1 MTIRKYSQT
10 NFTQGQVGPNIFGRN
25 DTPIYRAGLAE
36 LANFLILPQG
46 GIQKRRGFQFI
57 TGDPDN
63 STTPDGSTSLTTAGF
78 HPSSRL
84 IPFKFSDGQEYVLIF
99 EPAHD
104 SDPAKIHIYFQDVR
118 QRVLTNGTSGD
129 VFPITTSN
137 IADIR
142 FTQSF
147 DFMIL
152 CHKDISPMQLV
163 RGSTNDAWSI
173 SPLAFDHIP
182 TANFNFDATLTP
194 SAVTGTNINMTLAGG
209 TYRWVDADSPAGHK
223 NMHVVINGGLVKLK
237 TRTSATVMVADV
249 IYDLVDTET
258 AQGHEWEIDAFSD
271 LSTALGG
278 GHPRS
283 VSFHQN
289 RLIFGGTRDKPQTL
303 FGSQSGDFFNF
314 DSFTRTVTESGGS
327 TDVTGTITDDAS
339 ITFTIASDS
348 VNVIQHLVSQQSL
361 FIFTS
366 DGEFDMSGEPVTPS
380 NVLVR
385 KQTSYGVDSGVTTPK
400 IVDNEVLFVAKGGKQ
415 LRAFVYNFNTDAYS
429 AKNYSLVHHDILS
442 GADRIAVLTN
452 YANTNTN
459 YVFCTNSD
467 GTLGVL
473 GVNTEFSVV
482 GWMKFT
488 TDGNFK
494 DLCVVDDRLY
504 SLVQRFD
511 NDGSSLNTGV
521 FLEKWSED
529 DIFLDSFHTTD
540 ATGSAFAGAQGLEG
554 RTVKV
559 VADGLLHPEISVDN
573 AGNFTLSRSSS
584 STQIGH
590 NYESTAKTL
599 PIVFNAGGQS
609 TLGEKV
615 RKVLCELQLQ
625 NTKSCKVDNIVV
637 PFRAFG
643 SSLLNQGIDGFT
655 GQKRVRL
662 SGYATTPQT
671 TFKSE
676 EPLPCTLLSMTNE
689 VKFAGGKL
697 QDAG

>member
-10 NFTQGQVGPNIFGRN
+10 NFTQGQVGPNIFGRS
-25 DTPIYRAGLAE
+25 DTPIYKAGLAE
-36 LANFLILPQG
+36 LSNFLILPQG

-57 TGDPDN
+57 TADPDN
-63 STTPDGSTSLTTAGF
+63 TTTPDGSTPLTTAGF
-78 HPSSRL
+78 HAQSRL
-84 IPFKFSDGQEYVLIF
+84 IPFKFSDGQEYVMIF

-104 SDPAKIHIYFQDVR
+104 SDPAKIHIYYQDVR
-118 QRVLTNGTSGD
+118 QVVLQNGVDGNS
-129 VFPITTSN
+129 FNFTTSN
-137 IADIR
+137 IAELR

-147 DFMIL
+147 DYMIIVHPDL
-152 CHKDISPMQLV
+152 QPLQLV
-163 RGSTNDAWSI
+163 RGSSNTDWSI
-173 SPLAFDHIP
+173 GNLAFDHIP
-182 TANFNFDATLTP
+182 TANFNFDASLTP
-194 SAVTGTNINMTLAGG
+194 SATTGTGINMTLSGG
-209 TYRWVDADSPAGHK
+209 TYRWIDANWPDGHK

-237 TRTSATVMVADV
+237 TRSSATVMTADV

-258 AQGHEWEIDAFSD
+258 AAGHEWEIDAFSN
-271 LSTALGG
+271 LSSSLGG
-278 GHPRS
+278 GFPRS

-289 RLIFGGTRDKPQTL
+289 RLIFGGTRDKPQTI

-314 DSFTRTVTESGGS
+314 DNFTRTVDGS
-327 TDVTGTITDDAS
+327 DVTGTVTDDAS
-339 ITFTIASDS
+339 LTFTIASDS
-348 VNVIQHLVSQQSL
+348 VNVIEHLVSQQSL

-385 KQTSYGVDSGVTTPK
+385 KQTSYGIGSGVTTPK

-452 YANTNTN
+452 YADTNTN

-467 GTLGVL
+467 GSLGVL

-494 DLCVVDDRLY
+494 DLTVIDDRLY
-504 SLVQRFD
+504 ALVQRYD

-529 DIFLDSFHTTD
+529 DIFLDSYHTTS
-540 ATGSAFAGAQGLEG
+540 ATGSSFTGAQGLEG

-559 VADGLLHPEISVDN
+559 VADGLLHPDVTVDT
-573 AGNFTLSRSSS
+573 AGNFTLTRSSS

-590 NYESTAKTL
+590 NYDSTAKTL
-599 PIVFNAGGQS
+599 PIVFNIQGQS

-625 NTKSCKVDNIVV
+625 DTKSCKVDDITV
-637 PFRAFG
+637 PFRNFG
-643 SSLLNQGIDGFT
+643 STLLNQNISAFT

-662 SGYATTPQT
+662 TGYSTTPQI
-671 TFKSE
+671 TFKSD
-676 EPLPCTLLSMTNE
+676 EPLPCTLLSMSNE
-689 VKFAGGKL
+689 VKFSGTKL

>member
-36 LANFLILPQG
+36 LSNFLILPQG

-57 TGDPDN
+57 SADPDN
-63 STTPDGSTSLTTAGF
+63 TTTPDGSTTLTTAGF
-78 HPSSRL
+78 HSSSRL
-84 IPFKFSDGQEYVLIF
+84 IPFKFSDGQEYVLIV

-104 SDPAKIHIYFQDVR
+104 SDPAKIHIYYQDVR
-118 QRVLTNGTSGD
+118 QVVLQNGVDGN

-147 DFMIL
+147 DYMIL
-152 CHKDISPMQLV
+152 VHKDLQPLQLV
-163 RGSTNDAWSI
+163 RGSSNTDWSI
-173 SPLAFDHIP
+173 GHLAFDSIP
-182 TANFNFDATLTP
+182 TANFNFGTTLTP
-194 SAVTGTNINMTLAGG
+194 SAATGTNINMTLSAGS
-209 TYRWVDADSPAGHK
+209 YAWVDADWPDGHR
-223 NMHVVINGGLVKLK
+223 NMQVVINGGLVKLK
-237 TRTSATVMVADV
+237 TVSSSTVMVADV
-249 IYDLVDTET
+249 IYDLVDTEP
-258 AQGHEWEIDAFSD
+258 AEGHEWEIDAFSN
-271 LSTALGG
+271 LNSTLGG
-278 GHPRS
+278 GFPRS

-289 RLIFGGTRDKPQTL
+289 RLIFGGTRDKPQTI

-314 DSFTRTVTESGGS
+314 DTFTRTVTESGGS

-385 KQTSYGVDSGVTTPK
+385 KQTSYGIDSGVTTPK

-459 YVFCTNSD
+459 YVFCTNTD
-467 GTLGVL
+467 GSLGVL

-488 TDGNFK
+488 TEGNFK
-494 DLCVVDDRLY
+494 DLTVIDDRLY
-504 SLVQRFD
+504 ALTQRMD
-511 NDGSSLNTGV
+511 NDGSTLNTGL

-529 DIFLDSFHTTD
+529 DIFLDSFHTTSL
-540 ATGSAFAGAQGLEG
+540 TGTSFQGAQGLEG

-559 VADGLLHPEISVDN
+559 VADGLLHPEVTVDA
-573 AGNFTLSRSSS
+573 AGNFALTRSSS

-590 NYESTAKTL
+590 NYTSTAKTL
-599 PIVFNAGGQS
+599 PIVFNTSGQS

-625 NTKSCKVDNIVV
+625 NTKSCKVDDITV
-637 PFRAFG
+637 PFRSLG
-643 SSLLNQGIDGFT
+643 SSLLNQGITGFT

-662 SGYATTPQT
+662 TGYATTPQT
-671 TFKSE
+671 TFKSD

>member
-36 LANFLILPQG
+36 LSNFLILPQG

-57 TGDPDN
+57 SADPDN
-63 STTPDGSTSLTTAGF
+63 TTTPDGSSTLTTAGF
-78 HPSSRL
+78 HVSSRL
-84 IPFKFSDGQEYVLIF
+84 IPFKFADGQEYVIIL

-104 SDPAKIHIYFQDVR
+104 SDAAKIHVYYQDVR
-118 QRVLTNGTSGD
+118 VAVLTNGSGGN

-147 DFMIL
+147 DYMIL
-152 CHKDISPMQLV
+152 VHPDVRPLQLV
-163 RGSTNDAWSI
+163 RGATNSAWTI
-173 SPLAFDHIP
+173 THLAFDTIP
-182 TANFNFDATLTP
+182 TANFNFQTTLTP
-194 SAVTGTNINMTLAGG
+194 QATTGTSKNFTLSSGSYA
-209 TYRWVDADSPAGHK
+209 WVDAAWPDGHVGM
-223 NMHVVINGGLVKLK
+223 NININGGLAEIKSI
-237 TRTSATVMVADV
+237 TSSTVAVCDI
-249 IYDLVDTET
+249 IYDLVDTE
-258 AQGHEWEIDAFSD
+258 AAEGHEWEIDAFSN
-271 LSTALGG
+271 LSTTLGG
-278 GHPRS
+278 GFPRT
-283 VSFHQN
+283 VTFHQN

-314 DSFTRTVTESGGS
+314 DSFTRLVDDTSG
-327 TDVTGTITDDAS
+327 DVTGAITDDAGLQ
-339 ITFTIASDS
+339 FTIASDS
-348 VNVIQHLVSQQSL
+348 VNAIRHLVSQQSL

-385 KQTSYGVDSGVTTPK
+385 KQTGYGIDSGVTTPK

-429 AKNYSLVHHDILS
+429 AKNYSLVHHDILA

-459 YVFCTNSD
+459 YVFCTNAD
-467 GTLGVL
+467 GSLGVL

-494 DLCVVDDRLY
+494 ELTVIDDSLY
-504 SLVQRFD
+504 TLVQRND
-511 NDGSSLNTGV
+511 NDGSTLNAGV

-529 DIFLDSFHTTD
+529 DIFLDSYHTTSI
-540 ATGSAFAGAQGLEG
+540 TGSSFQGAQGLEG

-559 VADGLLHPEISVDN
+559 VADGLLHPEVTVDA
-573 AGNFTLSRSSS
+573 AGNFSLTRSSS

-599 PIVFNAGGQS
+599 PIVFNSGGQS

-637 PFRAFG
+637 PFRTFG
-643 SSLLNQGIDGFT
+643 TLLLNQGINGFT

-662 SGYATTPQT
+662 TGYATTPQT
-671 TFKSE
+671 TFKSD
-676 EPLPCTLLSMTNE
+676 EPLSCTLLSMTNE